1 MTSPPSDVPEPPLC
15 VDLDGTLIEG
25 DTLVI
30 SIRHLARRA
39 PWALLALPFV
49 LLRGGRPAFKA
60 YVARR
65 YVPDPGSLTWRG
77 EVLTFLREERNRG
90 RQIVLAT
97 AAHRLVAEAVM
108 AHLGLFDAF
117 VATDAGQN
125 VKGPKKAEQIR
136 KSLACND
143 FDYIG
148 DSAADLPVFR
158 VARIGYLVAPSRSL
172 SEAARMVG
180 RIAREFH
187 PVSSGRAEP
196 EAGPP
201 GRV

>member
-1 MTSPPSDVPEPPLC
+1 MTPPSLREPPLC

-39 PWALLALPFV
+39 PWALIPLPFV
-49 LLRGGRPAFKA
+49 LLRGRPALKE

-65 YVPDPGSLTWRG
+65 YVPDPATLTWRV
-77 EVLTFLREERNRG
+77 EVLAFLRDERNRG

-97 AAHRLVAEAVM
+97 AAHRLVAEAIV
-108 AHLGLFDAF
+108 AHLGLFDEV
-117 VATDAGQN
+117 VATEAGAN
-125 VKGPKKAEQIR
+125 FKGSEKVVQIR
-136 KSLACND
+136 KSLSCND

-148 DSAADLPVFR
+148 DSTSDLPIFE
-158 VARIGYLVAPSRSL
+158 VARIGYLVAPTRSL
-172 SEAARMVG
+172 SAAARLVG

-187 PVSSGRAEP
+187 SAP
-196 EAGPP
+196 
-201 GRV
+201 